1 MEMANLE
8 YQDGSQSS
16 VYLGSYEQFL
26 RETVATKPYNNFFI
40 WERGSL
46 KKIQKNNKAK
56 NTGPKVTWSAKMA
69 AMTSKF
75 NVGCMIQ

>member
-1 MEMANLE
+1 MQMANLE

-26 RETVATKPYNNFFI
+26 RETVATKPYNFFI
-40 WERGSL
+40 WSEEVF
-46 KKIQKNNKAK
+46 KKIQKNTKAK
-56 NTGPKVTWSAKMA
+56 NTGPKVTWSAKMT

-75 NVGCMIQ
+75 NVGCVIR